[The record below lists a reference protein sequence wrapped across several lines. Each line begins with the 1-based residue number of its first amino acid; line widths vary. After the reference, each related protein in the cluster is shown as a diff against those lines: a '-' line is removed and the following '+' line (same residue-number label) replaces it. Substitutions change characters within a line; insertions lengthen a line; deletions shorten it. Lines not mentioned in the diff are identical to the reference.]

1 MLEESPSIVHD
12 VSVAAA
18 VGRRT
23 LPQRLCAAFARSLG
37 AQRAALSFLPR
48 LEHWRLLHATDEPA
62 LRGEATQFTL
72 GDGPSVSAA
81 LRMRPVHVPDLR
93 SSPCR
98 AGSPLHEGLADVHQ
112 MLALPMYVQRTPV
125 GVICLYYTVRTEVT
139 DAHVAEGQR
148 AAGLALDALLRWR
161 AVHGSD
167 DCDCPVWTTD
177 TRAARWDRIHRA
189 AGYLAAREECPV
201 AEALAMLQAT
211 GARDGRSLLD
221 VSDALLQP
229 RDALG
234 RDLPAPRPGVT
245 VPDLSEARTYAGVR

>member
-23 LPQRLCAAFARSLG
+23 LPQRLCAAFTRSLG

-62 LRGEATQFTL
+62 LRGEAAQFTL

-93 SSPCR
+93 RAPCR
-98 AGSPLHEGLADVHQ
+98 GASPLHEGLADVRQ
-112 MLALPMYVQRTPV
+112 MLALPMHVQRTPV
-125 GVICLYYTVRTEVT
+125 GVICLYYTEEAELT

-189 AGYLAAREECPV
+189 AGYLAAREECPA

-211 GARDGRSLLD
+211 GTRDGRSLLD

-229 RDALG
+229 RGALG
-234 RDLPAPRPGVT
+234 RDLPAPRPGGT
-245 VPDLSEARTYAGVR
+245 VADPAGTGAYAAVP

>member
-23 LPQRLCAAFARSLG
+23 LPQRLCAAFTQSLG

-48 LEHWRLLHATDEPA
+48 MEHWRLLHATDEPA

-81 LRMRPVHVPDLR
+81 LRMRPVHVRDMR
-93 SSPCR
+93 RATCR
-98 AGSPLHEGLADVHQ
+98 AGSPLREGLADVRQ
-112 MLALPMYVQRTPV
+112 VLALPMYVQHTPV
-125 GVICLYYTVRTEVT
+125 GVICLYYTVRAEVT
-139 DAHVAEGQR
+139 DAHVAEGQH

-167 DCDCPVWTTD
+167 ECECPVWTTD
-177 TRAARWDRIHRA
+177 TRAARWERIHQA
-189 AGYLAAREECPV
+189 AGYLAAREDCPA
-201 AEALAMLQAT
+201 AEALSMLQAA
-211 GARDGRSLLD
+211 GARDGLSLLD

-229 RDALG
+229 RDALAPDVPAARAGG
-234 RDLPAPRPGVT
+234 RVAAAHGPGPHT
-245 VPDLSEARTYAGVR
+245 ALL

>member
-18 VGRRT
+18 MGRRS

-62 LRGEATQFTL
+62 LRAEAAQFTL

-81 LRMRPVHVPDLR
+81 LRMRPVHVADLR
-93 SSPCR
+93 RAPCR
-98 AGSPLHEGLADVHQ
+98 RRSPLREGLDDVRR
-112 MLALPMYVQRTPV
+112 MLALPMHVQRTPV
-125 GVICLYYTVRTEVT
+125 GVICLYYTGETELT
-139 DAHVAEGQR
+139 EARVAEGQR
-148 AAGLALDALLRWR
+148 AAGVALDALLRWR

-167 DCDCPVWTTD
+167 DCGCPVWTTD

-189 AGYLAAREECPV
+189 AGYLAAREECPA
-201 AEALAMLQAT
+201 AEALAMLQAAGT
-211 GARDGRSLLD
+211 RDGRSLLD

-229 RDALG
+229 RDAHG
-234 RDLPAPRPGVT
+234 QHLPGPRPGGAAADPAGSRAYAA
-245 VPDLSEARTYAGVR
+245 VP